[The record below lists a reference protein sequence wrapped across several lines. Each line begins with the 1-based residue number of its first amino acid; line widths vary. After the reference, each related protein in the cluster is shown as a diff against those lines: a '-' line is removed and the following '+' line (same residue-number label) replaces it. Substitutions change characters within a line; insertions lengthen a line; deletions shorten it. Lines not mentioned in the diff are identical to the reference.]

1 MSARSALL
9 ALALAALAGPAL
21 SHSGPVSDRWEA
33 RGDRIDHRLDV
44 RGDRI
49 DAHLDHRADWAAAN
63 GRIGKAVRLDAR
75 GDRIDYRLDVR
86 GDRLERRSDRIGARR
101 QGRRG

>member
-1 MSARSALL
+1 MTARTALL
-9 ALALAALAGPAL
+9 ALALAALSGPAL
-21 SHSGPVSDRWEA
+21 SHSGPISDRWEA

-49 DAHLDHRADWAAAN
+49 DAHLDHRADRAASN
-63 GRIGKAVRLDAR
+63 GRFGKAARLDAR
-75 GDRIDYRLDVR
+75 GDRIDDRLDVR
-86 GDRLERRSDRIGARR
+86 GDRLEHRSDRIGARR

>member
-1 MSARSALL
+1 MSARSALI
-9 ALALAALAGPAL
+9 ALAFAVVASPAF
-21 SHSGPVSDRWEA
+21 SHSGPISDRWEA

-49 DAHLDHRADWAAAN
+49 DAHLDHRADRAASN
-63 GRIGKAVRLDAR
+63 GRFGKAARLDSR

-86 GDRLERRSDRIGARR
+86 GDRLEHRSDRIGARR